1 MGSSPLLFLP
11 PAAPHS
17 VRRHIHEEER
27 EAGNI
32 SFDKLVTGLVI
43 IHLWIAAICY
53 TKVDAFNLKSQNS
66 PDLLPKFQ
74 GLEGKTEEQAL
85 AVGLISGGG
94 RGGLLISS
102 AFWKLCN
109 YKQGGWEKYGQIA

>member
-1 MGSSPLLFLP
+1 M
-11 PAAPHS
+11 
-17 VRRHIHEEER
+17 
-27 EAGNI
+27 
-32 SFDKLVTGLVI
+32 TGLVI

-109 YKQGGWEKYGQIA
+109 YKQGGREGEVWTNRMSNTVCCFCGLWTDSICLAMF